1 MPISRLVAIA
11 AISGT
16 LGLAGCLGGDDDDD
30 STATAPATTT
40 TEAAPSAPAATGT
53 EIKVEN
59 TSEFGKVLIDDE
71 GLALYLFDKEK
82 TKTSECY
89 GECAAAWP
97 PVLTEGKPKAG
108 SGVDAGA
115 LGTTKRDDGST
126 QVTYDGKPMYLYRDD
141 KPGVIL
147 CHDVSEFGGLWLLV
161 QPSGKPVP

>member
-1 MPISRLVAIA
+1 MPIPRLVAIVA
-11 AISGT
+11 SCAS
-16 LGLAGCLGGDDDDD
+16 LGLAGCLGGDDD
-30 STATAPATTT
+30 STATAPATT

-53 EIKVEN
+53 EIKVQN
-59 TSEFGKVLIDDE
+59 SSEYGKVLADGE

-82 TKTSECY
+82 TETSECY
-89 GECAAAWP
+89 GECAVAWP

-126 QVTYDGKPMYLYRDD
+126 QVTYKGKPMYLYKDD

-161 QPSGKPVP
+161 QPNGKPVPGNS